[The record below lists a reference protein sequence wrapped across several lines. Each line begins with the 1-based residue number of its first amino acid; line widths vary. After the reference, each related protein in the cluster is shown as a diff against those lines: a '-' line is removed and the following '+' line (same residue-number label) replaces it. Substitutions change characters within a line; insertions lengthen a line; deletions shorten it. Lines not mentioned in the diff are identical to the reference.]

1 MTVGKDMEL
10 NKKNPINELVRG
22 TLFACY
28 SNSLTNVLGL
38 QKQYPA
44 KYLAL
49 ADKAMGLR
57 MTLSVPVLTFEQWTA
72 VRNPTFTLTHGFKIH
87 FFSQVA
93 FSLGFTSEPE
103 VQEATFF
110 LRDLG
115 AVFVHESNLSIVIL
129 DVVWICRF
137 YESIVSKRSG
147 AKPIT
152 IYQVRHI
159 RL

>member
-1 MTVGKDMEL
+1 MEL

-28 SNSLTNVLGL
+28 SNSLTSVLGL

-44 KYLAL
+44 KYFAL

-57 MTLSVPVLTFEQWTA
+57 MALSVPVLTFEQWTA
-72 VRNPTFTLTHGFKIH
+72 VRNRLSDSWQRSDLI
-87 FFSQVA
+87 SQVA
-93 FSLGFTSEPE
+93 FSIGFSSEPD

-115 AVFVHESNLSIVIL
+115 ALFVHESNLSIVIL

-137 YESIVSKRSG
+137 YEAIVSKRSG
-147 AKPIT
+147 AKAIT
-152 IYQVRHI
+152 LYNVRNTI
-159 RL
+159 